1 MVYSAGCRSPAR
13 LVLRPASQ
21 AADARVD
28 VDTVSCHSRSMP
40 GDGAGGAE
48 AADAVSR
55 LRAAQDAEGDVV
67 AVPLCWTA
75 TRSALRAPAAGSPV
89 LDHHADTWAS
99 MEGAV
104 GAVVVVVATEV
115 LGELAAWD
123 SATGWGGPDVLRTKA
138 TTATMAMVTTS
149 ASATVT
155 TDRGCRLLRGPPAGL
170 VAAGVG
176 TGMGSGAGSSSGA
189 GTGDTGG
196 APAGVGTGAGAGSES
211 GAWTAGCRGTWAGS
225 IHRSPS
231 QYRRRAEFDR
241 CRYQPTGRGVAVTGP
256 VPSAPRE
263 CRRRVVSTWVARPG
277 TRCIRAD
284 PMGLP
289 YVRVDP

>member
-67 AVPLCWTA
+67 PVPLCWTA

-176 TGMGSGAGSSSGA
+176 TGIGSGTGI
-189 GTGDTGG
+189 GTADTGG
-196 APAGVGTGAGAGSES
+196 APAGVGTRVGSGS
-211 GAWTAGCRGTWAGS
+211 GVWTAGCRGTWAGS

-231 QYRRRAEFDR
+231 QYRRRPEFDR
-241 CRYQPTGRGVAVTGP
+241 CRYQPTGRGVAITGL
-256 VPSAPRE
+256 VPLAPGD
-263 CRRRVVSTWVARPG
+263 CRQRVASTWVGRHG
-277 TRCIRAD
+277 TCSVWAD
-284 PMGLP
+284 PMGRP